1 MHFKTVKAIAR
12 HTMSL
17 NVAQYIQSRECI
29 TQWVARLKNSTVP
42 PLEAV
47 ERLVCLFCFLQDS
60 SSCTQ
65 QLLDAFKMAEGY
77 IFLAELLLS
86 LETDLKVD
94 EDSSDGADALRNLVL
109 LVASLTTC
117 GFIEL
122 KPTAPTT
129 GNQPGFR
136 LPRPMGRGV
145 SVRNTNAF
153 QDRFK
158 IRVLYHLNEKVIIQY
173 FDLK

>member
-1 MHFKTVKAIAR
+1 
-12 HTMSL
+12 
-17 NVAQYIQSRECI
+17 
-29 TQWVARLKNSTVP
+29 
-42 PLEAV
+42 
-47 ERLVCLFCFLQDS
+47 
-60 SSCTQ
+60 
-65 QLLDAFKMAEGY
+65 MAEGY

-94 EDSSDGADALRNLVL
+94 EESSDGADALRNLVL

-153 QDRFK
+153 QGWVEYISKLKYILPK
-158 IRVLYHLNEKVIIQY
+158 IGLTGQFLFFRVCLTEQLEN
-173 FDLK
+173 FDKRTVLLA

>member
-1 MHFKTVKAIAR
+1 
-12 HTMSL
+12 
-17 NVAQYIQSRECI
+17 
-29 TQWVARLKNSTVP
+29 
-42 PLEAV
+42 
-47 ERLVCLFCFLQDS
+47 
-60 SSCTQ
+60 
-65 QLLDAFKMAEGY
+65 MAEGY

-94 EDSSDGADALRNLVL
+94 EESSDGADALRNLVL

-153 QDRFK
+153 QGWVEYISKLKYFAKNLSNRTIF
-158 IRVLYHLNEKVIIQY
+158 IFRSLSNRTIEK
-173 FDLK
+173 F